1 MSGLGQPLGD
11 AAVFRPQRWSALTGQ
26 QAGVPVTP
34 DALARV
40 IADPAGLM
48 RGAPPQAKRQV
59 FLNQA
64 DTPERRSMA
73 SAVVDA
79 LAAVTGRLALDVAIG
94 QLQPTVAVHSVHH
107 FDDREGSGAE

>member
-1 MSGLGQPLGD
+1 
-11 AAVFRPQRWSALTGQ
+11 
-26 QAGVPVTP
+26 
-34 DALARV
+34 
-40 IADPAGLM
+40 
-48 RGAPPQAKRQV
+48 
-59 FLNQA
+59 
-64 DTPERRSMA
+64 MA